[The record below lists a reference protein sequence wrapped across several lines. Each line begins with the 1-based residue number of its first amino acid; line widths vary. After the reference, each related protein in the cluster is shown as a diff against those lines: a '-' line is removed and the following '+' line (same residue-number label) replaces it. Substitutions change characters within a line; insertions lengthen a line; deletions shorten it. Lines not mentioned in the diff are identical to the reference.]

1 MEESYVN
8 FLSINQKCPLQ
19 KMPPIGDVVDVLP
32 KVKAMALADRAMFDR
47 SMRAFVSYVQAYA
60 KHECSLIFRIK
71 DLDFASLARGFA
83 LLRLPK
89 MPELRGKTFPGFIET
104 TVDTETIRYKDKNRE
119 KQRQKMLA
127 ELKDR
132 PPLPRRTFVKNKA
145 WSKQTTKKE
154 RRKKRAAK
162 RKHDEGSDVEDEDMK
177 ELLNDTRLLKKL
189 KKGQISEEDF
199 EKQITSDPKSKHRT
213 EGPSHD
219 SSEKEDV

>member
-1 MEESYVN
+1 
-8 FLSINQKCPLQ
+8 
-19 KMPPIGDVVDVLP
+19 
-32 KVKAMALADRAMFDR
+32 
-47 SMRAFVSYVQAYA
+47 
-60 KHECSLIFRIK
+60 
-71 DLDFASLARGFA
+71 
-83 LLRLPK
+83 

-162 RKHDEGSDVEDEDMK
+162 RKHDEVFASIEHCDKTECVGGLNLFIALLLSFLCLQGSDVEDEDMK